1 MAIFKKTAQVI
12 KPAVKGSVKPVAKV
26 ADGFQVVSVDSIDF
40 LETTRGG
47 GGKPMDPA
55 TARLIEKALTLQIG
69 QGLKV
74 PTAMRIERKIVN
86 STTGAES
93 ILYTYKGAISLSK
106 RVNPEEIRFRTRRDK
121 TGNLWLFAVEP
132 FTEAEREAQ
141 AERKAARKAA
151 KAEE

>member
-1 MAIFKKTAQVI
+1 MAIFKN
-12 KPAVKGSVKPVAKV
+12 VKAAVKPVAKAASKPMGKV
-26 ADGFQVVSVDSIDF
+26 ADGFQVVSVESIDF

-55 TARLIEKALTLQIG
+55 TAKLIEKALTLQIG
-69 QGLKV
+69 QGIKV
-74 PTAMRIERKIVN
+74 PIALRIERPIKN
-86 STTGAES
+86 STTGVES
-93 ILYTYKGAISLSK
+93 ILYTYKGAVSLSK
-106 RVNPEEIRFRTRRDK
+106 RVNPDEIRFRTRRDK

-151 KAEE
+151 KEEA